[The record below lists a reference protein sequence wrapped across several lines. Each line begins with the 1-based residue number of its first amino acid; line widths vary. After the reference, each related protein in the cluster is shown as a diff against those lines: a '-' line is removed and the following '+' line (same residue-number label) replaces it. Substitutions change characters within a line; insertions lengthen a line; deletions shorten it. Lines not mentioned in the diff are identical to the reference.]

1 MELEDRVSSSE
12 LIVIGHSGLMTSTGG
27 SINAEIE
34 IETVLKGSAGSRRIP
49 LAFSTFGRMPAAE
62 FERGERCL
70 FFLQVLKTA
79 VPPAYG
85 LVGDDLR
92 AIIPFNQR
100 VVQEIQTLLA
110 AG

>member
-1 MELEDRVSSSE
+1 MELEDRVNSSE

-27 SINAEIE
+27 SMNAEIE
-34 IETVLKGSAGSRRIP
+34 IETVLKGSTGSRRIP

-62 FERGERCL
+62 FERGERCF
-70 FFLQVLKTA
+70 FFLQALKTA
-79 VPPAYG
+79 APPVYG

-92 AIIPFNQR
+92 AIIPFSNR
-100 VVQEIQTLLA
+100 VFQEVQAFLA